1 MLRITERLNRLSSK
15 QHEDD
20 RSGVSDTKVIESLAG
35 FIRKLLNTRVNT
47 VSMDVGFGI
56 PEIDLSSGLV
66 DEDDRRALLGLIEKL
81 IKTYDKRVKSI
92 AGSLTEVN
100 NIIVVMAFRLQIETR
115 EGLNFR
121 LNGRLRADN
130 TFEVESK

>member
-1 MLRITERLNRLSSK
+1 
-15 QHEDD
+15 
-20 RSGVSDTKVIESLAG
+20 
-35 FIRKLLNTRVNT
+35 
-47 VSMDVGFGI
+47 
-56 PEIDLSSGLV
+56 
-66 DEDDRRALLGLIEKL
+66 LLGLIEKL